1 MPLGVDKP
9 MRRPGFQGKQKLS
22 SKRWNKRNKPSTCES
37 PRCLVCDVIS
47 STCQIPPHF
56 CRDLGVL
63 PTFFLGIGKT
73 VNRCSVHSALKMKYV
88 LNLDL
93 VSSHH
98 IIVPNTNLDTNM
110 VTAIGWRLYYDDSA
124 TKMLTNYYFKH
135 LLSINI
141 FGSLTVLVIQHN
153 PYS

>member
-1 MPLGVDKP
+1 M
-9 MRRPGFQGKQKLS
+9 
-22 SKRWNKRNKPSTCES
+22 
-37 PRCLVCDVIS
+37 
-47 STCQIPPHF
+47 
-56 CRDLGVL
+56 
-63 PTFFLGIGKT
+63 
-73 VNRCSVHSALKMKYV
+73 HSALKMKYV